1 MHASHTDG
9 KSRTKADS
17 RQWENPKTWPIL
29 HQGIAGPIQSGSPP
43 PPPPQLPALTS
54 CGYTPSL
61 PPPPPSVS
69 WSSVEQPPFAL
80 SLSLSL
86 LLSPALPASHHHPPS
101 SSSSSSSSSPHLLSH
116 HYDRSGSNAH
126 YSRGREARVCPCV
139 CLSSLS
145 SPIH

>member
-80 SLSLSL
+80 SLSLSCSAPPCL
-86 LLSPALPASHHHPPS
+86 PHTTILPPPLPPPPRPPPLTSSRIVMTAAGATHTTAEGEKHECVPAS
-101 SSSSSSSSSPHLLSH
+101 
-116 HYDRSGSNAH
+116 
-126 YSRGREARVCPCV
+126 V
-139 CLSSLS
+139 
-145 SPIH
+145 